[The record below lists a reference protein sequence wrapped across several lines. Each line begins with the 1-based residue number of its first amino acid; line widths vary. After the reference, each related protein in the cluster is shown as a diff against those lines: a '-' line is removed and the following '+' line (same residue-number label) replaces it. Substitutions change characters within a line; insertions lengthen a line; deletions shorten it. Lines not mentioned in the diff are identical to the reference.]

1 MNFYRTSLI
10 TFKKLLRSLADAEVS
25 VSAELRQ
32 KDVASSIPELSTT
45 GLNTTQP
52 SSSTV
57 MALGPLGLLDR
68 TEAGNT
74 LSV

>member
-1 MNFYRTSLI
+1 MNFCRTSLVSI
-10 TFKKLLRSLADAEVS
+10 KKLMRSLADADMS

-32 KDVASSIPELSTT
+32 IAATGINSGSTVVQT
-45 GLNTTQP
+45 

-57 MALGPLGLLDR
+57 MALGQLGLLDR
-68 TEAGNT
+68 TEAGSN